1 MSAASPPRE
10 ETFPKLS
17 EEQRGRIAGFARER
31 GFADGELLW
40 EQGDCNRPLYVVLE
54 GKIAILSGTDHL
66 VVVHEPGEFS
76 GDVDLLSG
84 RPVVVRGRATGETR
98 VLKLPGV
105 LAE

>member
-1 MSAASPPRE
+1 MSASSPPRE
-10 ETFPKLS
+10 EAFPELT
-17 EEQRGRIAGFARER
+17 EPQRGRIAAFARER
-31 GFADGELLW
+31 RFADGEMLW